1 MANELAVVD
10 QVKSAISSD
19 KVKKKFAEVLGKKAP
34 QFLASVTNTVIGST
48 QLQKCDATS
57 IMGAAFVAATY
68 DLPIDSN
75 LGFAAIVPYNNSK
88 WNPQTRQYDK
98 HMEAQF
104 QIMYKGFIQLAIRSG
119 YYKRMNYAV
128 VYEDELKSYNPITG
142 EIEFVEDF
150 SQCTLRAQG
159 VEETVAGYYARFEL
173 TTGYVQELFMS
184 RQAVDNHA
192 KKYSQAYR
200 YDIKEG
206 KKSSK
211 WSTDFQS
218 MALKTVI
225 KLLLSKWG
233 ILSVDMQRAIQDDQ
247 KVYDEDGN
255 GDYSDN
261 QPDLIEAK
269 NVFDEPQ
276 PDGSAEQPEESGGQQ
291 QPEEVPEID
300 GMDLEEA

>member
-192 KKYSQAYR
+192 RKYSQAYR

-276 PDGSAEQPEESGGQQ
+276 PDGSAEQPEESGGRQ

>member
-34 QFLASVTNTVIGST
+34 QFLASVTNTVIGSA

-75 LGFAAIVPYNNSK
+75 LGFAVIVPYNNSK

-104 QIMYKGFIQLAIRSG
+104 RIMYKGFIQLAIRSG

-192 KKYSQAYR
+192 RKYSQAYR

-276 PDGSAEQPEESGGQQ
+276 PDGSAEQPEENSGQQ
-291 QPEEVPEID
+291 QPEKVPEID